1 MLQSF
6 LKGVFMSRRLT
17 RELAFKIIFQIDM
30 GRNPWKEVLTRAI
43 SESTLSEKSGAFLE
57 QLVKGTIQYLKEID
71 AELMKYAEG
80 WKLERMAS
88 TDRNILRMALYEI
101 RYLKDIPPGVTV
113 NEAVELSKKYGDDD
127 SGKFVNGILGNIIRS
142 MERENDVIQDKD
154 VMAVEDEVS
163 AEEKDDCWN

>member
-1 MLQSF
+1 
-6 LKGVFMSRRLT
+6 MSRRLT

-43 SESTLSEKSGAFLE
+43 SETTLSEKSGAFLE

-71 AELMKYAEG
+71 TELMKYAEG

-101 RYLKDIPPGVTV
+101 RYLKDIPPGVTA

-142 MERENDVIQDKD
+142 MEHENDAIQDKD
-154 VMAVEDEVS
+154 VMTVEDEVS
-163 AEEKDDCWN
+163 SEEKDDRWN